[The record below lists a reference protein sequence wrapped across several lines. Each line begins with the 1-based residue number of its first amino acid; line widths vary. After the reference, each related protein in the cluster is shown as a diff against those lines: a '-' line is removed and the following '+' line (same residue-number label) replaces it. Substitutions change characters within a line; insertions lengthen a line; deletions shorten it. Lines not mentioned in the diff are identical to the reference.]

1 MAHAPIPEHGWLSS
15 TYSGNNGGEC
25 IQWAPEHAQA
35 TGVVLVRDSKNPNG
49 PRLTLTANTWAG
61 LVNVARN
68 SDV

>member
-1 MAHAPIPEHGWLSS
+1 MNRVDIAEVWTSS
-15 TYSGNNGGEC
+15 TYSQGNGGEC

-49 PRLTLTANTWAG
+49 PRLALTANSWAG